1 MQVKKKPPPP
11 PPPPKKSNTKNN
23 NKPVHPLNAVIQSTE
38 DANNPFFMET
48 PSSEDFFTS
57 LNQ

>member
-1 MQVKKKPPPP
+1 MQVKKKPP

-23 NKPVHPLNAVIQSTE
+23 NKPVHPPKAVIQSNE
-38 DANNPFFMET
+38 DANNPFVMET

-57 LNQ
+57 LTQ